1 MKFLGI
7 IPARY
12 SSSRFPGKPLAQ
24 LGGKPVIQ
32 HVYERAKQV
41 LTDVYV
47 ATDDERIYNVVTA
60 FGGKAVMTQ
69 ANHWIRL
76 KVSLMLLSI
85 FRATNLLFKRSKSE

>member
-1 MKFLGI
+1 M
-7 IPARY
+7 
-12 SSSRFPGKPLAQ
+12 
-24 LGGKPVIQ
+24 IQ

-69 ANHWIRL
+69 ANHQSGTERACEALDKIEV
-76 KVSLMLLSI
+76 VSLMLFSI

>member
-32 HVYERAKQV
+32 HVYERAKLV

-69 ANHWIRL
+69 ANHQ
-76 KVSLMLLSI
+76 SGTE
-85 FRATNLLFKRSKSE
+85 RACEALY